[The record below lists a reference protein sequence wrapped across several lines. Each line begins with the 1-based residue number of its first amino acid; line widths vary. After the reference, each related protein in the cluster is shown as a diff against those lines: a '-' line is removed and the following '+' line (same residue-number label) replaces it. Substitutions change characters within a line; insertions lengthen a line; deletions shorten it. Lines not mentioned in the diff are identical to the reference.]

1 MMWDS
6 GLRAMRN
13 NKLFAC
19 LLVSS
24 IIFGA
29 TALAQ
34 VEPEPPSTPSESPG
48 TTEPSDTA
56 IDSEAN
62 SEPNASGDSTDL
74 EQAATAPT
82 DPPKSE
88 PDLLVQGDDYRP
100 SERVSEDRSVSFP
113 VDI

>member
-1 MMWDS
+1 MWDS

-82 DPPKSE
+82 DPPKSK

-100 SERVSEDRSVSFP
+100 SERVSEDRSISFP

>member
-1 MMWDS
+1 
-6 GLRAMRN
+6 MRN

-34 VEPEPPSTPSESPG
+34 VEPEPPSTAAESPG
-48 TTEPSDTA
+48 AAEPANAA

-62 SEPNASGDSTDL
+62 SEPNTSGDSKDL
-74 EQAATAPT
+74 GQATAPPA
-82 DPPKSE
+82 DLPKSE

-100 SERVSEDRSVSFP
+100 SERVSEDRSISFP

>member
-1 MMWDS
+1 
-6 GLRAMRN
+6 MRN

-82 DPPKSE
+82 DPPKSK

-100 SERVSEDRSVSFP
+100 SERVSEDRSISFP

>member
-1 MMWDS
+1 
-6 GLRAMRN
+6 MRN

-82 DPPKSE
+82 DPPKPE

-100 SERVSEDRSVSFP
+100 SERVSEDRSISFP